1 VSPAARKQPARK
13 PAARRPKAKPAEPI
27 VFRGPPDRLASLLP
41 AVGAPEGAEATLKGA
56 EVRTLA
62 VRPTEGDAHKATL
75 KVSKTTPP
83 GTYKGT
89 AVIEGKEVPIVAE
102 VEGKARL
109 DAHPRRVALETAP
122 GARHTVEL
130 NLMNTGNVPLDV
142 SGTSTFCLF
151 DGRGIEH
158 AVWAALEKEPPKGKG
173 RMDVFLDDLAGSH
186 GGLVAAKV
194 EKAAKIAPGESGTV
208 TVSLRLPDRLEAGGR
223 YSGAWET
230 GGIRIPVR
238 VAVPEKKTTT
248 RKAAAR

>member
-13 PAARRPKAKPAEPI
+13 PAARKPRAKAEPV
-27 VFRGPPDRLASLLP
+27 VFRGPPDRLATLMP
-41 AVGAPEGAEATLKGA
+41 AVGAPEGAEATLKGV

-109 DAHPRRVALETAP
+109 DAHPRRVAVEAAP

-130 NLMNTGNVPLDV
+130 TLVNTGNVPCDV
-142 SGTSTFCLF
+142 AGTSTFCLF

-158 AVWAALEKEPPKGKG
+158 AVWAALDKEPPKGKG

-194 EKAAKIAPGESGTV
+194 EKGATIAPGESGTV
-208 TVSLRLPDRLEAGGR
+208 TVSLRLPDRLQAGGR

-238 VAVPEKKTTT
+238 VAVPKAKRT

>member
-1 VSPAARKQPARK
+1 VSPAARRAPARK
-13 PAARRPKAKPAEPI
+13 PKAKAEPV

-41 AVGAPEGAEATLKGA
+41 AMGAPEGAEATLKGA

-75 KVSKTTPP
+75 KISKTTPP

-102 VEGKARL
+102 VEGRARL
-109 DAHPRRVALETAP
+109 DAHPRRVAVEAKP
-122 GARHTVEL
+122 GTRHTVEL
-130 NLMNTGNVPLDV
+130 TLLNTGNVPCDV

-194 EKAAKIAPGESGTV
+194 EKATKIAPGESGSV
-208 TVSLRLPDRLEAGGR
+208 TLTLRLPERLQAGGA
-223 YSGAWET
+223 YSGAWEA

-238 VAVPEKKTTT
+238 IKVPEAKKTTT